1 MEDLSDIRKEIDS
14 IDTQIVELF
23 KRRMSCADAV
33 AAYKRAHDL
42 PVLDRSRERELLS
55 RRAAQV
61 PEDMK
66 VYTEVLFELLME
78 ASRNRQGERL
88 GTGGHT
94 VEQIRDALA
103 HSPELFPRDAYVAC
117 QGVEGA
123 YQQIATDRIFRH
135 ANIGY
140 FDTFDAVFR
149 AVEENYADFGVLP
162 IENSTAGSVNQ
173 VFDLMMRHNFHIVR
187 TCRLKVDHNLLAKPG
202 CGLGDIRHI
211 YSHEQAINQCGE
223 FLSSL
228 EGVTVHACENTA
240 MASKMVAESERR
252 DVAALA
258 SRACARIYGLDV
270 LASSAQDQGNNYT
283 RFACISKDLSIY
295 PGADRSTF
303 MLVVNH
309 EPGALYKVLAKF
321 YDLDINI
328 IKLESRP
335 IPDRDFEFMFYFD
348 IDCPAASPEFFTLVR
363 SLESTCEEFR
373 YLGTY
378 SEVI

>member
-23 KRRMSCADAV
+23 KRRMSYADAV

-373 YLGTY
+373 YLGSY

>member
-66 VYTEVLFELLME
+66 VYTEVLFELLLE

-187 TCRLKVDHNLLAKPG
+187 TCRLKVDHNLLAKHG

-270 LASSAQDQGNNYT
+270 LASSVQDQGNNYT
-283 RFACISKDLSIY
+283 RFACISKDLAIY

-373 YLGTY
+373 YLGSY

>member
-348 IDCPAASPEFFTLVR
+348 IDCPAASPDFFTLVR

-373 YLGTY
+373 YLGSY

>member
-1 MEDLSDIRKEIDS
+1 VEDLSDIRKEIDS

-240 MASKMVAESERR
+240 MASKMVAESERC

-373 YLGTY
+373 YLGSY

>member
-78 ASRNRQGERL
+78 ASRNRQGEHL
-88 GTGGHT
+88 GTEGHT

-202 CGLGDIRHI
+202 CSLGDIRHI

-270 LASSAQDQGNNYT
+270 LASSVQDQGNNYT

-373 YLGTY
+373 YLGSY

>member
-252 DVAALA
+252 DVAAFA

-373 YLGTY
+373 YLGSY

>member
-78 ASRNRQGERL
+78 ASRNRQGEHL
-88 GTGGHT
+88 GTEGHT

-173 VFDLMMRHNFHIVR
+173 VFDPMMRHNFHIVR

-202 CGLGDIRHI
+202 CGLGEIRHI

-270 LASSAQDQGNNYT
+270 LASSVQDQGNNYT
-283 RFACISKDLSIY
+283 RFACISKDLAIY

-373 YLGTY
+373 YLGSY

>member
-202 CGLGDIRHI
+202 CGLEDVRHI

-348 IDCPAASPEFFTLVR
+348 IDCPAASPEFFTLVH

-373 YLGTY
+373 YLGSY

>member
-1 MEDLSDIRKEIDS
+1 MGDLSDIRKEIDS

-373 YLGTY
+373 YLGSY

>member
-78 ASRNRQGERL
+78 ASRNRQGEHL
-88 GTGGHT
+88 GTEGHT

-202 CGLGDIRHI
+202 CGLGKIRHI

-270 LASSAQDQGNNYT
+270 LASSVQDQGNNYT
-283 RFACISKDLSIY
+283 RFACISKDLAIY

-373 YLGTY
+373 YLGSY

>member
-94 VEQIRDALA
+94 VEQIRNALA
-103 HSPELFPRDAYVAC
+103 HSPELLPRDAYVAC

-270 LASSAQDQGNNYT
+270 LASSVQDQGNNYT
-283 RFACISKDLSIY
+283 RFACISKDLAIY

-373 YLGTY
+373 YLGSY

>member
-33 AAYKRAHDL
+33 ATYKRAHNL
-42 PVLDRSRERELLS
+42 PVLDRSRERELLA

-88 GTGGHT
+88 GAGGDT
-94 VEQIRDALA
+94 VEKIRDALA

-202 CGLGDIRHI
+202 CGLEDVRHI

-228 EGVTVHACENTA
+228 RGVTVHACENTA

-252 DVAALA
+252 DVATWPRSRPARARGSTGWTCSRPACRTKATTTRA
-258 SRACARIYGLDV
+258 SRAYRRTSSSIPAQTAAR
-270 LASSAQDQGNNYT
+270 S
-283 RFACISKDLSIY
+283 CWW
-295 PGADRSTF
+295 
-303 MLVVNH
+303 
-309 EPGALYKVLAKF
+309 
-321 YDLDINI
+321 
-328 IKLESRP
+328 
-335 IPDRDFEFMFYFD
+335 
-348 IDCPAASPEFFTLVR
+348 
-363 SLESTCEEFR
+363 
-373 YLGTY
+373 
-378 SEVI
+378 

>member
-78 ASRNRQGERL
+78 ASRNRQGECL

-270 LASSAQDQGNNYT
+270 LASSVQDQGNNYT
-283 RFACISKDLSIY
+283 RFACISKDLAIY

-373 YLGTY
+373 YLGSY

>member
-88 GTGGHT
+88 GTGGHA

-240 MASKMVAESERR
+240 MASKMVAESERC

-373 YLGTY
+373 YLGSY

>member
-1 MEDLSDIRKEIDS
+1 MENLSDIRKEIDS

-240 MASKMVAESERR
+240 MASKMVAESERC

-373 YLGTY
+373 YLGSY

>member
-61 PEDMK
+61 PEGMK

-240 MASKMVAESERR
+240 MASKMVAESERC

-373 YLGTY
+373 YLGSY

>member
-33 AAYKRAHDL
+33 ATYKRAHDL
-42 PVLDRSRERELLS
+42 PVLDRSRERELLA

-202 CGLGDIRHI
+202 CGLEDVRHI

-373 YLGTY
+373 YLGSY

>member
-270 LASSAQDQGNNYT
+270 LASSVQDQGNNYT

-373 YLGTY
+373 YLGSY

>member
-202 CGLGDIRHI
+202 CGLEDIRHI

-240 MASKMVAESERR
+240 MASKMVAESERC

-258 SRACARIYGLDV
+258 SRACAGIYGLDV

-373 YLGTY
+373 YLGSY

>member
-42 PVLDRSRERELLS
+42 PVLDRSRERELLA

-202 CGLGDIRHI
+202 CGLEDVRHI

-270 LASSAQDQGNNYT
+270 LASGVQDQGNNYT

-348 IDCPAASPEFFTLVR
+348 IDCPAASLEFFTLVR

-373 YLGTY
+373 YLGSY

>member
-33 AAYKRAHDL
+33 ATYKRAHNL
-42 PVLDRSRERELLS
+42 PVLDRSRERELLA

-88 GTGGHT
+88 GAGGDT
-94 VEQIRDALA
+94 VEKIRDALA

-202 CGLGDIRHI
+202 CGLEDVRHI

-228 EGVTVHACENTA
+228 RGVMVHVCENTA
-240 MASKMVAESERR
+240 MA
-252 DVAALA
+252 
-258 SRACARIYGLDV
+258 
-270 LASSAQDQGNNYT
+270 
-283 RFACISKDLSIY
+283 
-295 PGADRSTF
+295 
-303 MLVVNH
+303 
-309 EPGALYKVLAKF
+309 
-321 YDLDINI
+321 
-328 IKLESRP
+328 
-335 IPDRDFEFMFYFD
+335 
-348 IDCPAASPEFFTLVR
+348 
-363 SLESTCEEFR
+363 
-373 YLGTY
+373 
-378 SEVI
+378 

>member
-78 ASRNRQGERL
+78 ASRNRQSERL

-373 YLGTY
+373 YLGSY

>member
-33 AAYKRAHDL
+33 AAYKRARDL

-373 YLGTY
+373 YLGSY

>member
-240 MASKMVAESERR
+240 MASKMVAESERC

-373 YLGTY
+373 YLGSY

>member
-78 ASRNRQGERL
+78 ASRNRQGEHL
-88 GTGGHT
+88 GTEGHT

-270 LASSAQDQGNNYT
+270 LASSVQDQGNNYT
-283 RFACISKDLSIY
+283 RFACISKDLAIY

-373 YLGTY
+373 YLGSY

>member
-202 CGLGDIRHI
+202 CGLEDVRHI

-348 IDCPAASPEFFTLVR
+348 IDCPAVSPEFFTLVR

-373 YLGTY
+373 YLGSY

>member
-42 PVLDRSRERELLS
+42 PVLDRSRERELLA

-202 CGLGDIRHI
+202 CGLEDVRHI

-373 YLGTY
+373 YLGSY

>member
-363 SLESTCEEFR
+363 SLESTCKEFR
-373 YLGTY
+373 YLGSY

>member
-88 GTGGHT
+88 GTEGHT

-149 AVEENYADFGVLP
+149 AVEENYANFGVLP

-270 LASSAQDQGNNYT
+270 LASNVQDQGNNYT
-283 RFACISKDLSIY
+283 RFACISKDLAIY

-373 YLGTY
+373 YLGSY

>member
-78 ASRNRQGERL
+78 ASRNRQGEHL
-88 GTGGHT
+88 GTEGHT

-202 CGLGDIRHI
+202 CGLGEIRHI

-270 LASSAQDQGNNYT
+270 LASSVQDQGNNYT
-283 RFACISKDLSIY
+283 RFACISKDLAIY

-373 YLGTY
+373 YLGSY

>member
-33 AAYKRAHDL
+33 TAYKRAHDL

-373 YLGTY
+373 YLGSY

>member
-78 ASRNRQGERL
+78 ASRNRQGEHL

-270 LASSAQDQGNNYT
+270 LASSVQDQGNNYT
-283 RFACISKDLSIY
+283 RFACISKDLAIY

-373 YLGTY
+373 YLGSY